1 MLLARLGRP
10 EVSNCVEGLKQYNY
24 AYEEAGEEA
33 IDMERAYA
41 SAVAGDSDITH
52 MASVVQ
58 GTSEQQQQQNQ
69 SGSGQGRSLSPR
81 EQPMV
86 VDSGPYPPPRST
98 NGSSSDVRGETHN
111 AVSSLWSTQAGDG
124 SADKNCR

>member
-1 MLLARLGRP
+1 MHFSCLTAGTLLARLARP
-10 EVSNCVEGLKQYNY
+10 EVTNCILGLKQYNY

-41 SAVAGDSDITH
+41 GAVAGDSDITH

-58 GTSEQQQQQNQ
+58 GTSEQQQQNQ

-81 EQPMV
+81 EQPMA

-111 AVSSLWSTQAGDG
+111 AVSSL
-124 SADKNCR
+124 